1 MLGTGNELLM
11 LVGVIWALVFEFMA
25 LRQKKVMQ
33 LLIFSTIAAVGY
45 IIAGLAAT
53 TSVGAVGGVAEIF
66 NFVVMRALVFLAAA
80 YLISEAQAS
89 DIDDLKGVGKK
100 LPVATTLL
108 AFGVLALMSLSPF
121 KASISKLL
129 IFYSAVESGSWLVL
143 ALGFLALLFQAC
155 YFLRLI
161 QKLIFA
167 PYEGTAEIKE
177 KASVLL
183 ILAGLVAAGAAWMGI
198 SGHHV
203 IEVAKEYAMG
213 LRGGE
218 IILPQLES
226 HQWPEL
232 VMIPYLGAFVAFLL
246 GLVMPALRNLAVFL
260 ITLVPVLYLS
270 FDPAW
275 GIAEL
280 GPLQWFFA
288 FFMSMMTFL
297 IATYSIGFM
306 GREKSQGRFYFW
318 LVFLSASLVGLG
330 ISKSL
335 GDFYVFWEMMTISS
349 YFLALQ
355 RETKEARQA
364 ALTYF
369 LAAASAGYLLLTG
382 ILAIGV
388 SKVTGALTVEVA
400 HSMFE
405 FANLDVTALPLPVT
419 VVAIL
424 FFIGLGVKAE
434 VFPLYG
440 WVPKLYQEA
449 PAPVSALFASAL
461 SKAAVIGLLVAF
473 FVILGTSGE
482 MPGLRMWFAWLGA
495 LTMILGVAGAML
507 QSDMQ
512 KLLAYHSISQMGY
525 VITGIA
531 LGSAL
536 GVAGGVF
543 HAINH
548 MLFKGL
554 LFLCAGAVLMQTGCK
569 DLDKLGGL
577 ARKMPVTTFAVVIAA
592 FAISGVPPFNG
603 FASKWMIYQAGIAEG
618 TASGAM
624 IGAIAMIASTGT
636 LASFIKFI
644 HTAFYGQLPEK
655 FANAKEVPF
664 IMQLPMLILAGLCTL
679 FGVMPGIP
687 LGLIQAI
694 EGQIGLPALAPESG
708 NLLGLVTT
716 YNAGWMAFVILVFGV
731 GLFLLFGI
739 FSGGKQR
746 DAREVPI
753 YAGGK
758 EAEPNNFKAGDIQ
771 IGAIHFFPA
780 IHFLLE
786 EFFHAWS
793 FLGKIFAPI
802 GKIFDAEEDET
813 VERREH
819 NVDRSVGETA

>member
-1 MLGTGNELLM
+1 VLGTGNEMLM

-33 LLIFSTIAAVGY
+33 LLVFSTIAAVGY
-45 IIAGLAAT
+45 IIAGLSAA
-53 TSVGAVGGVAEIF
+53 TSVGAVGGVAEAI

-80 YLISEAQAS
+80 YMISAAQAS
-89 DIDDLKGVGKK
+89 EIDDLKGVGKV
-100 LPVATTLL
+100 LPVTTTLL
-108 AFGVLALMSLSPF
+108 AFGILAIMGLSPF
-121 KASISKLL
+121 KGSISKLL
-129 IFYSAVESGSWLVL
+129 IFYSAVETSSWLVL
-143 ALGFLALLFQAC
+143 GIAFLALLLQAC

-167 PYEGTAEIKE
+167 PYEGKVEIKE
-177 KASVLL
+177 TASPLL
-183 ILAGLVAAGAAWMGI
+183 LLAGLVAAGLAWMGL
-198 SGHHV
+198 SGHH
-203 IEVAKEYAMG
+203 IIDIAKEYAVG

-218 IILPQLES
+218 IVLPHLES
-226 HQWPEL
+226 EWADL
-232 VMIPYLGAFVAFLL
+232 VLIPYLGAFAAFLL
-246 GLVMPALRNLAVFL
+246 GLLMPALRNLAVF
-260 ITLVPVLYLS
+260 IVTLVPVLYLS

-275 GIAEL
+275 GIAQL

-306 GREKSQGRFYFW
+306 AKEKSQGRFYFW
-318 LVFLSASLVGLG
+318 LLYLAASLVGLG

-369 LAAASAGYLLLTG
+369 LVAVSAGYLLLTG
-382 ILAIGV
+382 ILAVGV
-388 SKVTGALTVEVA
+388 AKVTDVLTVEIA
-400 HSMFE
+400 HGMFE
-405 FANLDVTALPLPVT
+405 FVNLDVTALPLSVT
-419 VVAIL
+419 TIAVL

-440 WVPKLYQEA
+440 WVPKLYQESF
-449 PAPVSALFASAL
+449 APVSALFASAL
-461 SKAAVIGLLVAF
+461 SKAAVIGLLVVLF
-473 FVILGTSGE
+473 TILGASSE
-482 MPGLRMWFAWLGA
+482 MPGIRMGFAWLGA

-554 LFLCAGAVLMQTGCK
+554 LFLCAGAVFMQTGCK

-603 FASKWMIYQAGIAEG
+603 FASKWMIYQAGIADG
-618 TASGAM
+618 TASGVI

-644 HTAFYGQLPEK
+644 HTAFYGQQPEQ
-655 FANAKEVPF
+655 FADAKEVPF

-679 FGVMPGIP
+679 FGVLPGIP

-694 EGQIGLPALAPESG
+694 EMQIGLPALVPATG
-708 NLLGLVTT
+708 TLVDLVAT
-716 YNAGWMAFVILVFGV
+716 YNAGWIAFVILVFGV
-731 GLFLLFGI
+731 GLFLLYGI
-739 FSGGKQR
+739 FSGGKQSEGR
-746 DAREVPI
+746 VVPI

-758 EAEPNNFKAGDIQ
+758 EAEPNNFKAADIQ

-793 FLGKIFAPI
+793 FLGSIFAPV
-802 GKIFDAEEDET
+802 GKIFDAGEDQE